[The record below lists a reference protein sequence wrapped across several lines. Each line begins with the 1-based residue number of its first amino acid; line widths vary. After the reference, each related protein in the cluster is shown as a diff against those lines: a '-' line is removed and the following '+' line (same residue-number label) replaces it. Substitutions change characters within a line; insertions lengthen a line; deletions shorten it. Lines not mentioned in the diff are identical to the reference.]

1 MGPQFYFEDGSKPIG
16 MLAGAG
22 VGLRLLVGQVLRMEL
37 QMGYQMNMRRPEISL
52 QGAYDIIES
61 GVSFK
66 QYAHIAQFG
75 VNIYIF

>member
-1 MGPQFYFEDGSKPIG
+1 
-16 MLAGAG
+16 
-22 VGLRLLVGQVLRMEL
+22 
-37 QMGYQMNMRRPEISL
+37 MNMRRPEISL